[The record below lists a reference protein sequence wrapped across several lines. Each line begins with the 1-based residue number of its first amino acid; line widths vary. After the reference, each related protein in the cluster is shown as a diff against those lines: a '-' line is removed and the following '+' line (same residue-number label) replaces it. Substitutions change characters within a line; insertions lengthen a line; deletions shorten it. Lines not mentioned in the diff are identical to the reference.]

1 MLRHTMALAPSLVSV
16 DQCLLVDV
24 GGKSFNL
31 LSCSVCTW
39 IVGAEVQMRECVN
52 AGEECMFKIQLNA
65 KYEVA

>member
-16 DQCLLVDV
+16 GQCLLVDV

-31 LSCSVCTW
+31 LSCFVCTW

-52 AGEECMFKIQLNA
+52 A
-65 KYEVA
+65 